1 MKNDFIVQPASK
13 EEAGFILKRS
23 GEYNEENIPLMKG
36 QVVERICKVIKD
48 SDCNVNAGVVGY
60 INHTFKSLYI
70 DLLWVKQEFR
80 KCGYGTKILKNV
92 ETEAFEKGINLV
104 YLGTLGFQ
112 AKDFYIKKG
121 YKVFATLDECVVNN
135 KMYWMKKILN
145 NRTNSLEIQS
155 KIEEGSDE
163 EARYID
169 DRIVEFNSKQLAFTN
184 KLAFQNVSKVI
195 KDSEGNIIAGVAA
208 DLLPWCE
215 LSIDAIWTSSSAM
228 EVELKSKLLV
238 ALEKELLEK
247 GGCVVMY
254 ETFDIKTVDFFTE
267 NGYEIYGVL
276 DDYPEDYK
284 AYYMKK
290 VLRG

>member
-36 QVVERICKVIKD
+36 QVIERICKVIKD
-48 SDCNVNAGVVGY
+48 SDCNVKAGLIGY
-60 INHTFKSLYI
+60 INHNFESLYI
-70 DLLWVKQEFR
+70 DLFWVKEEFR

-92 ETEAFEKGINLV
+92 ETEAFEKGMKFA
-104 YLGTLGFQ
+104 YLDTLGFQ

-135 KMYWMKKILN
+135 KMYLMKKTLTS
-145 NRTNSLEIQS
+145 RTDSLEVES

-163 EARYID
+163 DAGYID

-184 KLAFQNVSKVI
+184 KLAFENLSKVI

-215 LSIDAIWTSSSAM
+215 LGIDAIWASNSTI
-228 EVELKSKLLV
+228 EEELKSNLLV
-238 ALEKELLEK
+238 ALERELLEK
-247 GGCVVMY
+247 GGCVAMY
-254 ETFDIKTVDFFTE
+254 ETFDIKAVDFFTE

-276 DDYPEDYK
+276 DDYPEDCK

-290 VLRG
+290 VLRR